1 MNWIMTYSEL
11 WGMAMVTINYMGMI
25 ALVALFLSGN
35 ILLWNIRGDVSSV
48 RSDMETGNASVRVD
62 MEKGFSDIRKDVS
75 HIRVDISNLSNEL
88 IREVLQNRDDVRA
101 LRHRVTELEEAA
113 P

>member
-1 MNWIMTYSEL
+1 
-11 WGMAMVTINYMGMI
+11 MAMVTINYMGVI

-48 RSDMETGNASVRVD
+48 RADMETGNASVRADMETGNASVRVD
-62 MEKGFSDIRKDVS
+62 MEKGFSDVRKDVS
-75 HIRVDISNLSNEL
+75 QIRVDISNLSNEL
-88 IREVLQNRDDVRA
+88 IREVLQNRDDVRV